1 MLSSTS
7 KYWITLLFSFL
18 VITLSPIKAQDLVSS
33 IAGKPGIVHY
43 TQKDFRADQQFWAV
57 CEDNNGILYFGNND
71 GAIIFDGETWHKVS
85 IPNNSS
91 IRCLA
96 ADSLG
101 NVYAGAFNEFGLIK
115 KDKSGNYYYQS
126 LFDSLKF
133 NDSKIENLW
142 EVHILRSNVIFRS
155 FGKLIVISG
164 NKVTQLPSR
173 SYFVKSFVV
182 NDSYYV
188 HDQKEGLYKL
198 NLDNMQLQQ
207 SLTYAQMKQEDLIS
221 LLPITN
227 SREVLGVSKTGTIF
241 NIDLDKGS
249 SELLSQIFTKGSNQV
264 ESAIMG
270 KDGYYYL
277 ATLSEGILKMDQ
289 QGHILNNKD
298 YLPSLQDKSVLN
310 LYQTHQG
317 NLWALLN
324 RGLDYIT
331 FNSPISA
338 VFEGASIYDV
348 SINENEIYLATNQG
362 LFYSNSVNIQKP
374 IFKKIPSTEGQAWS
388 IDKHKGDLLASHD
401 KGIFVLQQGLAHK
414 IGDETGIWKT
424 IPISE
429 DENTFLA
436 ATYSGLLVIEK
447 KDGHWVYKNRIK
459 GFDESTRD
467 ILETETPG
475 TYWVCH
481 GFKGVFRIKMDESYT
496 RVTSVEHFT
505 TQNGFNYPYS
515 INVTR
520 WQNQI
525 VFTTDE
531 GIFTYNQR
539 SNQFEP
545 FKALNAI
552 LDSTYNTRTLIE
564 HEDKTW
570 FIQDDEAGYF
580 ITKYPDELEKGYFLR
595 FKGDFNRGMECIVP
609 VSEDQ
614 VMLGTKRGLYLF
626 DLTYKDRAQEAHTMI
641 TKAQY
646 YKEETQN
653 SLTLN
658 GDKRV
663 VLPNGT
669 NTLRFDFAVPQM
681 QNDADIQYSYK
692 LEDVDNKWSDWTLAS
707 YKEYAHLMPGKYTF
721 KVKSRSLIGTKGDI
735 ASISF
740 EILPLWYQ
748 TTWAAIAYFL
758 MAVGLTAFIIN
769 WVKKKIAKEN
779 AKARAEEQKAKKLL
793 ELEVAQ
799 LKLKAEKDKISRDKV
814 ILQENIIHKSKELAN
829 YTMLLVKK
837 KEIFSEIQEDIK
849 VLRSQVKTEGSR
861 KKLQSMY
868 AKINDHVIGEEY
880 MNVFESNFEKVHH
893 DFFTNLKDKYPD
905 LTQRELRICA
915 FIKMNLSNKEI
926 SPLLNIS
933 VRGVETARY
942 RIRKKLHLE
951 HDSNFTEFLEKIVS
965 K

>member
-1 MLSSTS
+1 MLSTTL
-7 KYWITLLFSFL
+7 KYRIALLFILL
-18 VITLSPIKAQDLVSS
+18 VLIFSPTEAQELASE

-43 TQKDFRADQQFWAV
+43 TQKEFKADQQFWAV

-115 KDKSGNYYYQS
+115 KDETGNYYYQS
-126 LFDSLKF
+126 LFDTLKF

-142 EVHILRSNVIFRS
+142 EVHILKSTVIFRS
-155 FGKLIVISG
+155 FGKLIAISG

-182 NDSYYV
+182 NNNYYV
-188 HDQKEGLYKL
+188 HDLNEGIFRL
-198 NLDNMQLQQ
+198 NLENMQLQQ
-207 SLTYAQMKQEDLIS
+207 CLTFAQIKQEELIA

-227 SREVLGVSKTGTIF
+227 SEEVLGISKTGKVFNLDLTKGTSTFSHQIF
-241 NIDLDKGS
+241 DKG
-249 SELLSQIFTKGSNQV
+249 TNQV
-264 ESAIMG
+264 ESAIVG
-270 KDGYYYL
+270 KDGFYYL

-289 QGHILNNKD
+289 KGLILNKSD
-298 YLPSLQDKSVLN
+298 YLPTLQDRSVIN
-310 LYQTHQG
+310 LYQTRQG

-338 VFEGASIYDV
+338 IFEGANIYDV
-348 SINENEIYLATNQG
+348 IINNSEMYLATNQG
-362 LFYSNSVNIQKP
+362 IFYSDSINIKKP
-374 IFKKIPSTEGQAWS
+374 IFTQIPGTEGQAWS
-388 IDKHKGDLLASHD
+388 IDKRSGDILASHD
-401 KGIFVLQQGLAHK
+401 KGIFILNHGNATKVGE
-414 IGDETGIWKT
+414 ETGIWKT
-424 IPISE
+424 IATQ
-429 DENTFLA
+429 ENENLFLA
-436 ATYSGLLVIEK
+436 ATYNGLLVIEK
-447 KDGHWVYKNRIK
+447 KNGHWTYKNRIK

-481 GFKGVFRIKMDESYT
+481 GFKGVFKIKMDPGYT

-505 TQNGFNYPYS
+505 TQNGFTYPYS
-515 INVTR
+515 INVTK
-520 WQNQI
+520 WQDQI

-531 GIFTYNQR
+531 GIFTYNQNN
-539 SNQFEP
+539 NQFEP
-545 FKALNAI
+545 YQPLNSI

-580 ITKYPDELEKGYFLR
+580 VTKSPDQFEKGYFLK
-595 FKGDFNRGMECIVP
+595 FKGDFNRGMECILP
-609 VSEDQ
+609 ISQDQ

-641 TKAQY
+641 TSAQY
-646 YKEETQN
+646 YKGETQK

-658 GDKRV
+658 GDSRV

-692 LEDVDNKWSDWTLAS
+692 LEEVDKKWSDWDLAS

-721 KVKSRSLIGTKGDI
+721 KVKSRSLIGTRGDV

-748 TTWAAIAYFL
+748 TIWAAIAYFL
-758 MAVGLTAFIIN
+758 IAAGLAAFIIQ

-779 AKARAEEQKAKKLL
+779 AKTRAEEQQAKKLL
-793 ELEVAQ
+793 ELEVDQ
-799 LKLKAEKDKISRDKV
+799 LKLKAEKDKINRDKV

-849 VLRSQVKTEGSR
+849 TLRSQVKTEGSR

-868 AKINDHVIGEEY
+868 AKLNDHVIGVEY

-893 DFFTNLKDKYPD
+893 DFFANLKAKYPD
-905 LTQRELRICA
+905 LTQRELRLCA
-915 FIKMNLSNKEI
+915 FIKMNLTNKEI

-951 HDSNFTEFLEKIVS
+951 HDSNFTEFLESVAVS
-965 K
+965 